1 MQIPSPGIHL
11 GPRTT
16 SAWLLLPS
24 LIPRHMGS
32 LPGLGVVAAAF
43 TYVDVAGNRSARGT
57 HTHAAKDRA
66 LTTPE
71 TQAAPAIGCLQQHL
85 PWDLDKQPLTAR
97 PLPPLKLAEI
107 EVRQLRHTQGALCS
121 QTHTCLCLLGVL
133 AQLSCPSSTPGP
145 SYPLHRLS
153 THHLIQPEAQCRHM
167 HTNIYPLSWPHLNVP
182 SAYHY
187 HPTTYSPD
195 LMSLLLTGWSSWM
208 FADECTRTP
217 HEHQVREDMNTLPPS
232 SQQQAHGL
240 WYITQLQLPVQSPV
254 LTSLRPDPTS
264 KFGSTHCSCPLVP
277 IADAGAPL
285 APVAGTTDH
294 GLHLVHSHQ
303 SLQ

>member
-97 PLPPLKLAEI
+97 PLPPLKPAEI

-121 QTHTCLCLLGVL
+121 QTHTSVSSWSTGQALLSIQHPWALV
-133 AQLSCPSSTPGP
+133 ST
-145 SYPLHRLS
+145 SQ
-153 THHLIQPEAQCRHM
+153 I
-167 HTNIYPLSWPHLNVP
+167 I
-182 SAYHY
+182 
-187 HPTTYSPD
+187 YSPPNP
-195 LMSLLLTGWSSWM
+195 
-208 FADECTRTP
+208 A
-217 HEHQVREDMNTLPPS
+217 
-232 SQQQAHGL
+232 
-240 WYITQLQLPVQSPV
+240 
-254 LTSLRPDPTS
+254 
-264 KFGSTHCSCPLVP
+264 
-277 IADAGAPL
+277 
-285 APVAGTTDH
+285 
-294 GLHLVHSHQ
+294 
-303 SLQ
+303 